1 MAVVLVGNQASTH
14 GSSLVQRPAGVQ
26 LQTVVIPGAG
36 LAGEGDGRCVLAAF
50 AHQVDGATRAAGA
63 LQQTGRATQH
73 FHAIEEDQV
82 LRGPVAQR
90 VGVARDRHA
99 VVLPVIDLETARTE
113 DQASADTLSTDQA
126 GGLVGRVLEID
137 DILIVHLLAG
147 HHRDRLRDFLEG
159 VGALADGHRSR
170 GVRA

>member
-36 LAGEGDGRCVLAAF
+36 LAGEGHGRCALAAF
-50 AHQVDGATRAAGA
+50 AHQVDRTARAAGA
-63 LQQTGRATQH
+63 LQQTGRAPQH
-73 FHAIEEDQV
+73 FHAIKEDQV

-90 VGVARDRHA
+90 VSVARDRHA
-99 VVLPVIDLETARTE
+99 VVLPVIDLETARA
-113 DQASADTLSTDQA
+113 QNHASADALGTDQT

-147 HHRDRLRDFLEG
+147 HHRDRLRNFLEG
-159 VGALADGHRSR
+159 VGALADGHGPR
-170 GVRA
+170 GVGA